1 MNKIKRF
8 TFRLNESEQLLLNDL
23 AVRLERNRSDAIRF
37 LIRNSKQFLEN
48 KGVRPLSNHKADLEG
63 VGNDKSTTE

>member
-23 AVRLERNRSDAIRF
+23 ALKLECNRSDAIRF

-48 KGVRPLSNHKADLEG
+48 KGIRPISNQKSDSEG
-63 VGNDKSTTE
+63 VGNV